1 MNQNGCYCTNAVS
14 VGTLLVLIKSGHL
27 CEECGQRQLDRL
39 VFVSGEP
46 RNIALIAHWDGWQ
59 SFGSPGRHSCG
70 KCLQN
75 ISI

>member
-1 MNQNGCYCTNAVS
+1 M
-14 VGTLLVLIKSGHL
+14 LIKSGHL

-75 ISI
+75 ISICSSTMVHVLCHFPDR

>member
-1 MNQNGCYCTNAVS
+1 M
-14 VGTLLVLIKSGHL
+14 LMKSGHL

-70 KCLQN
+70 K
-75 ISI
+75 

>member
-1 MNQNGCYCTNAVS
+1 M
-14 VGTLLVLIKSGHL
+14 LMKSGHL
-27 CEECGQRQLDRL
+27 CEEYEQRQLDRL

-70 KCLQN
+70 K
-75 ISI
+75 

>member
-1 MNQNGCYCTNAVS
+1 M
-14 VGTLLVLIKSGHL
+14 LMKSGHL
-27 CEECGQRQLDRL
+27 CEECEQRQLDRL

-70 KCLQN
+70 K
-75 ISI
+75 

>member
-1 MNQNGCYCTNAVS
+1 M
-14 VGTLLVLIKSGHL
+14 LIKSGHL

-75 ISI
+75 ISIYSSTIVHVLCHFPDR